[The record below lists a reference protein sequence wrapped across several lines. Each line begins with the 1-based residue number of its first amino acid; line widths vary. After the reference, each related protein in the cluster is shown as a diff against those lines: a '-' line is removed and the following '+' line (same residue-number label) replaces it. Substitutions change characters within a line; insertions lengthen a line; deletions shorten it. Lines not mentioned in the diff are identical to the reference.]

1 MAIFNEYLQTIKD
14 DNHRDKLTT
23 IFNWIHENY
32 PELET
37 TIKWNQ
43 PMFTHHGTFIIGF
56 SSAKQHFSINPE
68 ATGMKQFSPQIE
80 QAGYSQTANL
90 YRILWTQ
97 EVDYKLLKKIIDF
110 KISEKQDYTNFWV
123 KQ

>member
-1 MAIFNEYLQTIKD
+1 MKLLNDYLKTIQD
-14 DNHRDKLTT
+14 EDHRAKLDT
-23 IFNWIHENY
+23 IFQWIHDTF
-32 PELET
+32 PDLET

-68 ATGMKQFSPQIE
+68 ATGMEKFSKQIKN
-80 QAGYSQTANL
+80 AGYSQTANL

-97 EVDYKLLKKIIDF
+97 EVDYELLKNIIDF
-110 KISEKQDYTNFWV
+110 KITEKKDYKTFWI
-123 KQ
+123 KN